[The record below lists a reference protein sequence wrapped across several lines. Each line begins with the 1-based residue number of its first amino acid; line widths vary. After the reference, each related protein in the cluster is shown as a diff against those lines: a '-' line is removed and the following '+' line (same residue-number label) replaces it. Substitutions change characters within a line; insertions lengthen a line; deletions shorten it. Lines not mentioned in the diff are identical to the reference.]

1 MSRLCRAGGGGEF
14 RVPVPPAVDYPV
26 AVRRARACSRCPIVM
41 SRSANASCS
50 CALTVTTVVRW
61 EASETEPKPWS
72 RPKLAQALAV
82 SVDELHRLLTVSED
96 DEEQPG
102 QHGERKVVL
111 VDPMRRRT
119 LVKWGLGTTA
129 VTGLGVGSATR
140 VGAADVTHLQRADA
154 RLNRLTDQHG
164 GETLWQAAAA
174 YVDDGH
180 LMLEQGTYG
189 ESVGRQLLLATARL
203 QETAGWLAFDA
214 GQDTV
219 ARACYTDALALARQA
234 DDREVEMWALANLAR
249 QSTVAGQPR
258 EGLRLA
264 AAAARIAASVEWS
277 PRLAAVPQLRR
288 AVASSLVADARDAD
302 RAMARARTALDH
314 DRDEP
319 INERC
324 AFLGPAELDGIAAT
338 CALEL
343 GRASRA
349 ETLLEQTIAGYGSRF
364 ARNRALYRVRLARS
378 ETKSFASAVGMLSR
392 LSAWRTDSTGVG
404 PSALLRGG
412 TSCPSSSRRP
422 ARRRLP
428 RGQRTHRLGE
438 HLLGLGDLAD
448 PADLAVTPQPVA
460 AVAVHRGHPALPCGR
475 GLLRG
480 RAR

>member
-1 MSRLCRAGGGGEF
+1 MA
-14 RVPVPPAVDYPV
+14 A
-26 AVRRARACSRCPIVM
+26 RRHLLAERRKTVGHTQEQLAELVGVE
-41 SRSANASCS
+41 RS
-50 CALTVTTVVRW
+50 TVVRW
-61 EASETEPKPWS
+61 EAGETEPKPWS

-180 LMLEQGTYG
+180 LLLEEGTYG
-189 ESVGRQLLLATARL
+189 ESVGRQLLIATARL

-324 AFLGPAELDGIAAT
+324 AFLGPAELDGIEAT

-364 ARNRALYRVRLARS
+364 ARNRALYRVRLARARLDMNAVEGAVEAATSAFDDLSGGLASWRVGS
-378 ETKSFASAVGMLSR
+378 ELDAVARRLTEYPGVTGVESFLAAYRNTVRLSR
-392 LSAWRTDSTGVG
+392 
-404 PSALLRGG
+404 
-412 TSCPSSSRRP
+412 
-422 ARRRLP
+422 
-428 RGQRTHRLGE
+428 
-438 HLLGLGDLAD
+438 
-448 PADLAVTPQPVA
+448 
-460 AVAVHRGHPALPCGR
+460 
-475 GLLRG
+475 
-480 RAR
+480 